1 MVASPPDVAALEDAW
16 RSALLAKDK
25 DALRAMIHPEFE
37 LVAVR
42 ASGPASV
49 NLDAWLK
56 ALDGMD
62 IAALE
67 TKVTR
72 QLAVGN
78 TIVATIDACWKV
90 RYRGQCVDER
100 VLLTDV
106 WVEEDGR
113 WRVIRRHS
121 SFVPSK
127 GDSREGKPS

>member
-1 MVASPPDVAALEDAW
+1 MAAPDVTELEKAW
-16 RSALLAKDK
+16 RAALLAKDK
-25 DALRAMIHPEFE
+25 DALRAMIHPDFE

-67 TKVTR
+67 AKVIK
-72 QLAVGN
+72 QIAVGN

-127 GDSREGKPS
+127 ATPTGGAAS

>member
-1 MVASPPDVAALEDAW
+1 MAAPDVAALEAAW
-16 RSALLAKDK
+16 RAALLAKDK
-25 DALRAMIHPEFE
+25 GALRAMIHPDFE

-67 TKVTR
+67 AKVIK
-72 QLAVGN
+72 QIAVGN

-127 GDSREGKPS
+127 AKPAAGAAS

>member
-1 MVASPPDVAALEDAW
+1 MAAPDVTELEKAW
-16 RSALLAKDK
+16 RAALLAKDK

-42 ASGPASV
+42 PSGPVSV
-49 NLDAWLK
+49 DLKAWLT

-67 TKVTR
+67 SRVIKQV
-72 QLAVGN
+72 AVGS
-78 TIVATIDACWKV
+78 TIVATIEACWKV

-106 WVEEDGR
+106 WVEQDGR
-113 WRVIRRHS
+113 WQVLRRHS
-121 SFVPSK
+121 SFLPCTAASRNGVPS
-127 GDSREGKPS
+127 